1 MDNLISI
8 SLTAKQW
15 NVLEVALDRFIED
28 QVDDGSDEAK
38 HYAGHGNIVKILMQ
52 KVLEEDNG
60 N

>member
-1 MDNLISI
+1 MDDLISI

-38 HYAGHGNIVKILMQ
+38 LYAEHGNIVKILMQ
-52 KVLEEDNG
+52 KVLEADNG